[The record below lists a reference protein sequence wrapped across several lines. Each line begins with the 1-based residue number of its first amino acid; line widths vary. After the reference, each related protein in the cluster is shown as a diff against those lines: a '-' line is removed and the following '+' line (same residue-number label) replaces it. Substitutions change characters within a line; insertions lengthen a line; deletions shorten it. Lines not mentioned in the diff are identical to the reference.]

1 MERRKINIISFTG
14 QGLELSK
21 ELKKSMEKGGKEE
34 SFLTSL
40 YTKWSGYQGE
50 ARDVKACKES
60 LSEWA
65 EHCFSQK
72 HPVIFIGACAI
83 AVRTIAPLIK
93 NKLED
98 VPVLVIDEQGNFVIP
113 ILSGHYGGANE
124 LAEEIAGKMNMTAVI
139 TTATDV
145 NGLFAV
151 DVFARKNEL
160 TIANKEGIKQISS
173 KILDGESVTLWM
185 DGIYEGELPKRL
197 LLSKED
203 NESAGRQKAS
213 IIISP
218 YHYEEE
224 LPHVKLYLIPKAFV
238 IGIGCRKGK
247 SVEEI
252 GEVLEEHLKELK
264 IRKEAVLGIASID
277 LKKEEEGICRLAE
290 KYGWGFTTFSK
301 EELMQVPGNYTSS
314 GFVKAVV
321 GVDNVCERSA
331 MAACGNGASLI
342 LEKQAKNGIAIAI
355 GMRKW
360 SVNFHEI

>member
-34 SFLTSL
+34 RFLTSL

-72 HPVIFIGACAI
+72 HLVIFIGACAI

-314 GFVKAVV
+314 GFVEAVV

-342 LEKQAKNGIAIAI
+342 LEKQAKNGITIAI